1 MMIRRPSRH
10 RHCRSIPRGATPFIS
25 RPLATIFYLGVDE
38 QERDTRRTQHNAER
52 DGVVEGIGL

>member
-25 RPLATIFYLGVDE
+25 RPLATIFYLGVDDVE
-38 QERDTRRTQHNAER
+38 QRDTRRTT
-52 DGVVEGIGL
+52 